1 MKKGNRED
9 ARFMDT
15 TLKQFLQ
22 HLEQDPDLP
31 ASYLEA
37 WEQDL
42 QHFSAFLQKKGRTQW
57 LEVTP
62 GDCQGYFEELAH
74 QDYSLR
80 HLEQSRGALQQFFS
94 YLVGHGLITGNP
106 LAALN
111 WPDQDENPSQVLSQP
126 ELQALLSGLRA
137 TGPDYMDELL
147 EQFYHHLGAERGLA
161 PLTLESYAHDLQD
174 FREFLRSLKREA
186 WEEANLEDFQRYL
199 ASLQSRGLSARS
211 RARRLSALRQFFR
224 FLQREERLPTNPVE
238 LLDSPRLPL
247 KLPQVLNEQEV
258 AALLAAVDAS
268 TPQGQ
273 RDAALLEVLYATGLR
288 VSELVGLTLKQVDLR
303 RGVVRPLGK
312 GHKERLVPM
321 VPQAVEK
328 LKLYLKE
335 GRPQLLK
342 GKDSPYIF
350 VNRRGGGLSRQGFWK
365 ILQRHARMAG
375 LGHLSPHTLRHSF
388 ATHLLGRGAN
398 LRVLQLLLGHADL
411 ATTQI
416 YTHLDAERLKSAH
429 KKAHPRS

>member
-1 MKKGNRED
+1 MD
-9 ARFMDT
+9 AAIT
-15 TLKQFLQ
+15 IFLQ
-22 HLEQDPDLP
+22 NFEQNTDLP
-31 ASYLEA
+31 VSTREA

-42 QHFSAFLQKKGRTQW
+42 QDFCTYLKGQGRTQW
-57 LEVTP
+57 QEVAP
-62 GDCQGYFEELAH
+62 SDIQGYFAVLAQQH
-74 QDYSLR
+74 LSKR
-80 HLEQSRGALQQFFS
+80 HLEQRRSALQRFF
-94 YLVGHGLITGNP
+94 LFLGQERMTTDNP
-106 LAALN
+106 LTALD
-111 WPDQDENPSQVLSQP
+111 WSDQDLGPSQVLSQP

-137 TGPDYMDELL
+137 VGPDYMDELL

-161 PLTLESYAHDLQD
+161 SLTLESYAHDLQD
-174 FREFLRSLKREA
+174 FRQFLRSLDREA
-186 WEEANLEDFQRYL
+186 WEEVTLEDFQSYL
-199 ASLQSRGLSARS
+199 ATLQNRGLSARS

-247 KLPQVLNEQEV
+247 KLPQVLSEQEV
-258 AALLAAVDAS
+258 EALLGAVDAS

-288 VSELVGLTLKQVDLR
+288 ASELVGLTVKQLDLR

-321 VPQAVEK
+321 VPQAVAK
-328 LKLYLKE
+328 LKLYLTE

-342 GKDSPYIF
+342 GKGNPYVFI
-350 VNRRGGGLSRQGFWK
+350 NQRGGALSRQGFWK
-365 ILQRHARMAG
+365 ILQRYARLAG
-375 LGHLSPHTLRHSF
+375 LGRLSPHTLRHSF
-388 ATHLLGRGAN
+388 ASHLLARGAN

-416 YTHLDAERLKSAH
+416 YTHLNAERLKSAH